1 MLEHHPLTR
10 EDFDDVARD
19 ERVRRELP
27 DRVCNTIAGAGLDPD
42 NEHRV
47 LLQLQA
53 HWATAQAPDVK
64 D

>member
-27 DRVCNTIAGAGLDPD
+27 DRVCNAIAGAGSDPY
-42 NEHRV
+42 NERRV

-53 HWATAQAPDVK
+53 QWATAQAPVVK

>member
-10 EDFDDVARD
+10 EDFDDVALD

-27 DRVCNTIAGAGLDPD
+27 GRVCNAIAAAGLDPD
-42 NEHRV
+42 DERRV

-53 HWATAQAPDVK
+53 YGATAQAPDVK